1 MLQKWCLEAQMATP
15 SDVSHLRLVGS
26 KRIRLDGARAR
37 MERSFLSRLRLYA
50 RELTEADLSDPD
62 TFIALIQ
69 CAPDLRF
76 PPGRVA
82 ELCGVPTQTVK
93 AWMRGRDAPDS
104 ESQAFFLERLR
115 AAVEERIRIAP
126 DLSLPVQAASGK
138 VSARGEELGSE
149 DRVCSIPMNQTFTR

>member
-1 MLQKWCLEAQMATP
+1 MSNPTEVMQ
-15 SDVSHLRLVGS
+15 LRLVGS
-26 KRIRLDGARAR
+26 KKIRLDGARAR
-37 MERSFLSRLRLYA
+37 MERSLISHLRLYA
-50 RELTEADLSDPD
+50 RELAEADLSDPD

-93 AWMRGRDAPDS
+93 AWMRGRDAPDP

-115 AAVEERIRIAP
+115 AAVDERVRIAP

-138 VSARGEELGSE
+138 VSGCGEERGSE
-149 DRVCSIPMNQTFTR
+149 APVCSIPMNQTFTR